1 MSWYYYSGRV
11 VRPVMV
17 EKGRS
22 VSVRPNTKVE
32 IIDESTIEFK
42 SLCRRGFFRRTSRP
56 KDLNIDKKNI
66 SDKTFKDVIKK
77 SKMAR
82 LIAEKGVTIAMDVP
96 PVSKVKVELTEGE
109 MENISLDEM
118 SEEKK
123 VDIGDFLDVDQGEAL
138 PNIEI
143 KKEEKKKKRR

>member
-56 KDLNIDKKNI
+56 KDLNVDKKNI

-77 SKMAR
+77 SKMAK
-82 LIAEKGVTIAMDVP
+82 LIAEKGVTKAMDVP

-109 MENISLDEM
+109 MENISLDET

-123 VDIGDFLDVDQGEAL
+123 VDILDVVQDEAL

>member
-56 KDLNIDKKNI
+56 KDLVRPGHIFPLPTMLF
-66 SDKTFKDVIKK
+66 S
-77 SKMAR
+77 MA
-82 LIAEKGVTIAMDVP
+82 
-96 PVSKVKVELTEGE
+96 
-109 MENISLDEM
+109 SLA
-118 SEEKK
+118 
-123 VDIGDFLDVDQGEAL
+123 GTAL
-138 PNIEI
+138 
-143 KKEEKKKKRR
+143 

>member
-32 IIDESTIEFK
+32 IIDESTSEFK
-42 SLCRRGFFRRTSRP
+42 SLCRRGFLRRTSRP
-56 KDLNIDKKNI
+56 KNLNVDKKNI

-77 SKMAR
+77 SKMAK
-82 LIAEKGVTIAMDVP
+82 LIAEKGVTKAMDVP
-96 PVSKVKVELTEGE
+96 PVSK
-109 MENISLDEM
+109 
-118 SEEKK
+118 
-123 VDIGDFLDVDQGEAL
+123 
-138 PNIEI
+138 
-143 KKEEKKKKRR
+143 